1 MDQILVKPMVS
12 EKNTLLSSRG
22 VYVFQVEN
30 EANKITIKKAVE
42 RLYKVRVERVNL
54 VKVLPKKRILRG
66 RVGFRPGYKKALVF
80 LAAGQKIDLT

>member
-22 VYVFQVEN
+22 VYVFQVKN
-30 EANKITIKKAVE
+30 DANKITIKKAVE
-42 RLYKVRVERVNL
+42 RLYGVKVEGVNL

-66 RVGFRPGYKKALVF
+66 RPGFRPGYKKALVF

>member
-54 VKVLPKKRILRG
+54 VKVLPKETNLAG
-66 RVGFRPGYKKALVF
+66 PGWVSSRL
-80 LAAGQKIDLT
+80 